1 MLTDRWPD
9 VRWIS
14 LCICTSLA
22 DSEQGR
28 RELEKVGQ
36 KFVGGLWSF
45 VFTILL
51 DDMECGFVRQQVSL
65 IVVYQ
70 WLSCEAILILLR
82 TFAFLCLP
90 IFSTHRG

>member
-1 MLTDRWPD
+1 MPLLTDRWPD
-9 VRWIS
+9 VRWIG

-28 RELEKVGQ
+28 RELEMAGQ

-51 DDMECGFVRQQVSL
+51 DDMECGFVRQQVCL
-65 IVVYQ
+65 LAVYQ
-70 WLSCEAILILLR
+70 LFSHGDTYHVAFRMIL
-82 TFAFLCLP
+82 
-90 IFSTHRG
+90 